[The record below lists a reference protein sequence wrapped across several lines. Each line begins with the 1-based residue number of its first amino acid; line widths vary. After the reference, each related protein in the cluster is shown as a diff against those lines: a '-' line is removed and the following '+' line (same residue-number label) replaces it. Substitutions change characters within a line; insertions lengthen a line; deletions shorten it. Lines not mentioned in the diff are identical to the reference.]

1 MWGYL
6 QVKCVFGGAGA
17 ILCVPRLNGGAC
29 LAQELTSTLDR
40 NYQPLPQFD
49 DFSTKSPHGAPFSPN
64 SPMAEEERP
73 LSRKPR
79 HRQSRG
85 RGLRKTTGWY
95 VSLAF

>member
-1 MWGYL
+1 MPCQSRPKPNWITPDMWG
-6 QVKCVFGGAGA
+6 
-17 ILCVPRLNGGAC
+17 N

-40 NYQPLPQFD
+40 TYQPLPQFD
-49 DFSTKSPHGAPFSPN
+49 DFSVESTHGAPLSPN
-64 SPMAEEERP
+64 SPMTEEERP

-95 VSLAF
+95 VSPAV